1 MYVCHLC
8 PHHKKWASQNCP
20 HAHLGPLGQSRFG
33 ETNGKTQNSVC
44 NKDQGSSVAKVR
56 HQSKVR
62 TGSRSELFVKGQSWV
77 LAYGLVR
84 ALSGWGCDLSAS
96 RGHTGPVTVQGFLG
110 SASPLP
116 PLICG
121 LASEQTKHT
130 GACQQVTQFARPW
143 TSCWRKACLQPETRV
158 LFGPEWLCWYI
169 HR

>member
-1 MYVCHLC
+1 MYVCPLC

-20 HAHLGPLGQSRFG
+20 RAHLGPLGQSRFG
-33 ETNGKTQNSVC
+33 EANGKTQNSVC

-56 HQSKVR
+56 HQSKAR
-62 TGSRSELFVKGQSWV
+62 TGSRVGALSVKGQGWV
-77 LAYGLVR
+77 LACGRVR

-96 RGHTGPVTVQGFLG
+96 RGHSVPVPVQGLLG

-130 GACQQVTQFARPW
+130 GACVCDP
-143 TSCWRKACLQPETRV
+143 ACQTLDQLLEESPS
-158 LFGPEWLCWYI
+158 PA
-169 HR
+169 